1 MALRSSLPAVISA
14 SMAPSVSSG
23 HSAKL
28 MLALLRISPQAA
40 PMVLGR
46 PWPPKSTGCC
56 RPCQPP
62 SAYCLKASLKPG
74 VVVTTP
80 SLNDDGFLSPS
91 KFSGAITPSLSLAH
105 SSSTA
110 CAVSRPASSKPGIC
124 DTWSMRARCS
134 MSNSMSLRG
143 AV

>member
-1 MALRSSLPAVISA
+1 PAVSSA

-28 MLALLRISPQAA
+28 MLALLRISPQGA

-46 PWPPKSTGCC
+46 PWPPKSVGCC
-56 RPCQPP
+56 KPCQPP
-62 SAYCLKASLKPG
+62 SVYCLKACLKPG

-80 SLNDDGFLSPS
+80 SFQLDGFLSPS
-91 KFSGAITPSLSLAH
+91 QLSGASTPSLNLAH

-110 CAVSRPASSKPGIC
+110 CAVSMPAS
-124 DTWSMRARCS
+124 
-134 MSNSMSLRG
+134 
-143 AV
+143 